1 MCPSY
6 GVIVALVDSQLFTC
20 VHLCWFLCL
29 MSVCFFFIHRV
40 VRVVLALDLETL
52 KKSALLT
59 PNSSLE
65 ILPGY
70 SENSPQGWGVP
81 WMEGGKKKNSPQPC
95 SSFILLEAPPR
106 AGWGHSSP
114 LRWAFLRPGTPA
126 CSLAAAELVPCL
138 RMNVLWL
145 SLPFLSR

>member
-1 MCPSY
+1 MSFVWGNCGPRGFS
-6 GVIVALVDSQLFTC
+6 VV
-20 VHLCWFLCL
+20 FLCTSL
-29 MSVCFFFIHRV
+29 LVSLPNVCFFFVHRV

-52 KKSALLT
+52 RKLALLT

-65 ILPGY
+65 IPPGY

-81 WMEGGKKKNSPQPC
+81 WTEGEKKNSPQPC
-95 SSFILLEAPPR
+95 VSFILLEAPPR

-126 CSLAAAELVPCL
+126 CSLPTAELVPCL